1 MTPHLEALTLKAY
14 RSLQPIPVVMASI
27 AMLVIS
33 VACLTAYR
41 SFQSRSDNAVTIWD
55 QDGNRVQPSPYKDTD
70 TTMHVYDNQT
80 KQMIEIERQSDG
92 TWQPK

>member
-1 MTPHLEALTLKAY
+1 MKTY
-14 RSLQPIPVVMASI
+14 RSLKPIPVVMAGI
-27 AMLVIS
+27 AMLTMS

-55 QDGNRVQPSPYKDTD
+55 QDGNRVQPSSYWDTD

-80 KQMIEIERQSDG
+80 KHMIEIERQADG

>member
-1 MTPHLEALTLKAY
+1 MKTY
-14 RSLQPIPVVMASI
+14 RSLKPISVVMAI
-27 AMLVIS
+27 ITMLVIS

-55 QDGNRVQPSPYKDTD
+55 QDGNRVPPSSYRDTD

-80 KQMIEIERQSDG
+80 KQMIEIERQADG

>member
-1 MTPHLEALTLKAY
+1 MKTYDTLK
-14 RSLQPIPVVMASI
+14 PISVVMASI

-55 QDGNRVQPSPYKDTD
+55 QDGNRVHPSPYQDTD
-70 TTMHVYDNQT
+70 TTMHVYDNKT
-80 KQMIEIERQSDG
+80 KHMIEIERQADG